1 MTYLLRKIGRRL
13 EEISLETRKFV
24 VPNIS
29 CGPCVHTIQNELG
42 DLAGVKQVKADQQTK
57 EVVVE
62 WESPATW
69 AQIQNLLTEIDY
81 PPAPVTVD

>member
-1 MTYLLRKIGRRL
+1 M
-13 EEISLETRKFV
+13 ETKKFV

-29 CGPCVHTIQNELG
+29 CGHCVHTIQNELG
-42 DLAGVKQVKADQQTK
+42 DLAGVKRVKADQQTK

-81 PPAPVTVD
+81 PPAPVTAE

>member
-1 MTYLLRKIGRRL
+1 V
-13 EEISLETRKFV
+13 ETKKFV

-29 CGPCVHTIQNELG
+29 CGHCVHTIQNELG

-69 AQIQNLLTEIDY
+69 TQIATLLTEIDY
-81 PPAPVTVD
+81 PPAQATAD

>member
-1 MTYLLRKIGRRL
+1 M
-13 EEISLETRKFV
+13 ETKKFV

-29 CGPCVHTIQNELG
+29 CGHCVHTIQNELG
-42 DLAGVKQVKADQQTK
+42 DLAGVKQVKADEQTK

-69 AQIQNLLTEIDY
+69 AQIKNLLTEIDY
-81 PPAPVTVD
+81 PPAPVTAE

>member
-1 MTYLLRKIGRRL
+1 M
-13 EEISLETRKFV
+13 ETKKFV

-29 CGPCVHTIQNELG
+29 CGHCVHTIQNELG
-42 DLAGVKQVKADQQTK
+42 DLAGVKQVKADQQTT

-69 AQIQNLLTEIDY
+69 TQIQNLLTEIEY
-81 PPAPVTVD
+81 PPAPTAAE

>member
-1 MTYLLRKIGRRL
+1 M
-13 EEISLETRKFV
+13 ETKKFV

-29 CGPCVHTIQNELG
+29 CGHCVHTIQNELG

-69 AQIQNLLTEIDY
+69 AQITNLLTEIDY
-81 PPAPVTVD
+81 PPAQVNAD